1 MENMLI
7 YAVKDKAAGQFQ
19 KINLAV
25 NEVVAKREFLEV
37 FKASP
42 YRGDL
47 ALFILG
53 EYDYIHGIITGYSDP
68 VFVMDYPDEV

>member
-1 MENMLI
+1 MLI
-7 YAVKDKAAGQFQ
+7 YSVKDKAAGQFQ
-19 KINLAV
+19 KVNLAI

-37 FKASP
+37 FKAFP

-53 EYDYIHGIITGYSDP
+53 EYDYIRGTVIGYP
-68 VFVMDYPDEV
+68 EPFFVMDYPAEV